1 MNSEIVSYL
10 FYSKR
15 CADFSLLAV
24 RRLALGGDVM
34 SQKKT
39 ATGEFL
45 DPREFGEM
53 LNMNRE
59 SIYRACAN
67 GSLEFLRVGR
77 AIRLPRAQLDVL
89 LGNCDADNQDERNEW

>member
-1 MNSEIVSYL
+1 
-10 FYSKR
+10 
-15 CADFSLLAV
+15 
-24 RRLALGGDVM
+24 M

-59 SIYRACAN
+59 SIYRAISRGDLLAVKI
-67 GSLEFLRVGR
+67 GG
-77 AIRLPRAQLDVL
+77 AIRLPRSQLDAL
-89 LGNCDADNQDERNEW
+89 LAGDDANEVQ